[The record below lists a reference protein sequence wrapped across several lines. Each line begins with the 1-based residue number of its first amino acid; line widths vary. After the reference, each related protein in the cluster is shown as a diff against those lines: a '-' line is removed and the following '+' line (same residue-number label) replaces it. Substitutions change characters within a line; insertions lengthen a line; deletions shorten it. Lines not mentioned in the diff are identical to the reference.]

1 MTGRPT
7 DLTPET
13 QGRIIEALR
22 AGNYIDVACAY
33 AGIGTSTYYRWM
45 QRALDPD
52 APDIYREFREAV
64 QRARAEAE
72 IRNVGLIQRAASDGT
87 WQAAAWFLERSH
99 PRKWGRHDRHEVTGP
114 DGGPLEVAVDAE
126 SLEARLAAII
136 ARRRGTDETD
146 AVVEQ

>member
-13 QGRIIEALR
+13 QTRIIEALR

-45 QRALDPD
+45 QRSKEHDSPV
-52 APDIYREFREAV
+52 IYVEFREAV

-72 IRNVGLIQRAASDGT
+72 IRNVGLVQRAASDGT

-114 DGGPLEVAVDAE
+114 DGGPLEVEVDAG

-136 ARRRGTDETD
+136 ARRRGTDEAD

>member
-7 DLTPET
+7 DLTPDT
-13 QGRIIEALR
+13 QNRIIEALR
-22 AGNYIDVACAY
+22 AGNYIDVACSY
-33 AGIGTSTYYRWM
+33 AGIGTTTYYRWM
-45 QRALDPD
+45 QRASDPES
-52 APDIYREFREAV
+52 PDIYRDFRDAV

-114 DGGPLEVAVDAE
+114 DGGPLEVAVDADT
-126 SLEARLAAII
+126 LEARLAAII
-136 ARRRGTDETD
+136 ARRRGTDEADT
-146 AVVEQ
+146 VVEQ

>member
-7 DLTPET
+7 DLTPDT
-13 QGRIIEALR
+13 QSRIVEALR
-22 AGNYIDVACAY
+22 AGNYIDAACAY
-33 AGIGTSTYYRWM
+33 AGIGTTTYYRWM
-45 QRALDPD
+45 QRAQDPT
-52 APDIYREFREAV
+52 APDIYRDFRDAV
-64 QRARAEAE
+64 ERARAEAE

-114 DGGPLEVAVDAE
+114 DGGPVELAVDAQ

-136 ARRRGTDETD
+136 ARRRGTDEAD
-146 AVVEQ
+146 AVVVE

>member
-13 QGRIIEALR
+13 QTRVIEALR
-22 AGNYIDVACAY
+22 AGNYIDAACAY

-45 QRALDPD
+45 QRAQEFD
-52 APDIYREFREAV
+52 APDIYVEFRETV
-64 QRARAEAE
+64 LKARAEAE

-114 DGGPLEVAVDAE
+114 DGGPVEFAVDA
-126 SLEARLAAII
+126 STLEARLASII
-136 ARRRGTDETD
+136 AKRRGTDEADT
-146 AVVEQ
+146 VVEQ